1 MNEYAISG
9 RFDQTW
15 LFAAFAAIL
24 LVILL
29 KYWKINTI
37 NPRSRGNERS
47 IHKSQKIL
55 LVLALIF
62 LIGSFII
69 PASHESDAIENKQP
83 LPPGITNSTPLNST
97 RNGLF
102 SAPPAPERIRSNR
115 PMLSQ
120 PLDYNRNEITADRHE
135 ATVNQY

>member
-9 RFDQTW
+9 SFDQTW
-15 LFAAFAAIL
+15 LFTAFAAIL

-37 NPRSRGNERS
+37 NPRIRGNERS

-102 SAPPAPERIRSNR
+102 SSPPASERIRSNR